1 MGRRTLV
8 CIICGILLISSSLY
22 AQRSLFSES
31 IPLQGHIDLQERF
44 SLEVTQRVTFIL
56 NQDIAGTTHEIATY
70 EFFSNSPEIA
80 YQLRLSPGYATQLG
94 EGVFAFRNIAPGGG
108 DSGAPPIPFRL
119 TVITQLSENR
129 ITNEAFREIQKAMG
143 IREGS
148 RAAERGTIYVTFPTV
163 SEGFNLQSFTFGAYE
178 ASIAVEVSAD

>member
-1 MGRRTLV
+1 MAKRTVV
-8 CIICGILLISSSLY
+8 CIICGILLVSSSLFG
-22 AQRSLFSES
+22 QRSLFSES
-31 IPLQGHIDLQERF
+31 IPLLGHIELQEKF
-44 SLEVTQRVTFIL
+44 SLEVTQRNMFVL
-56 NQDIAGTTHEIATY
+56 NQDIAGTTHQIATY

-80 YQLRLSPGYATQLG
+80 YQLRLRPSYATQLG
-94 EGVFAFRNIAPGGG
+94 EGVFAFRNVSADGG

-119 TVITQLSENR
+119 TVITQLTENR

-143 IREGS
+143 IRAGS
-148 RAAERGTIYVTFPTV
+148 RAEERGTIYVTFPTV